1 MATIK
6 KQSGIGIGFLGLIL
20 LSTALFTTYENKILW
35 LSLSFLLMTLGGLF
49 YFQTVYG
56 KPLPGIK
63 NDGVWFSAL
72 SSRGLSGWILGM
84 GLTAFYIAIY
94 WFPEI
99 LGFNSEDKSSGLV
112 ALFDPLSYFLN
123 GQAATQWFLYGT
135 LYTFAILLF
144 GVKFIWKYWGNR
156 YQLLRTLSV
165 MFFQL

>member
-99 LGFNSEDKSSGLV
+99 LGFNS
-112 ALFDPLSYFLN
+112 
-123 GQAATQWFLYGT
+123 
-135 LYTFAILLF
+135 
-144 GVKFIWKYWGNR
+144 
-156 YQLLRTLSV
+156 
-165 MFFQL
+165 